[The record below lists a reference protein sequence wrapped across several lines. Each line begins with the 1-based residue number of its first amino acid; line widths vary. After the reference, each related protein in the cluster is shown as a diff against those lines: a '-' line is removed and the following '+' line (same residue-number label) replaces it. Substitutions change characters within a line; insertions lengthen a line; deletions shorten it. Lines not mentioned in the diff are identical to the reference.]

1 MFRPKCIY
9 QYHRKTLGVRSAAI
23 VDGDSV
29 EFKESAKPVVPDDAD
44 SFSILTP
51 FRIDM
56 DDIVD

>member
-1 MFRPKCIY
+1 
-9 QYHRKTLGVRSAAI
+9 LAAI
-23 VDGDSV
+23 TNGDSV
-29 EFKESAKPVVPDDAD
+29 ECKESVQPVVPDDAD